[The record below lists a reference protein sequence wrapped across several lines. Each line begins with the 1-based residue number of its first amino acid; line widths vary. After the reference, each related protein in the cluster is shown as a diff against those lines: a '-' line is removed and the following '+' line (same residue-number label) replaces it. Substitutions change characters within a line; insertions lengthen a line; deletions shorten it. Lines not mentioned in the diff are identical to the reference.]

1 VRRASVTGSAGLL
14 ALALAALLVHVAPPG
29 SVSPEWRLL
38 AKPVPVLCLA
48 AAVLVGGRGPYAG
61 GLGAGLLAS
70 AVGDVLLELP
80 GRFLPGLFAFLLAHV
95 AYLAAFLSV
104 ERRPRL
110 ARALPFA
117 AWACAVY
124 LLLLPGLRG
133 LALPVAAYSLAIGA
147 MLWRASARVDPPL
160 RWDGAWL
167 AFAGALLFGASDTLL
182 ALDRFRGP
190 APGAR
195 ALVLPLYWLG
205 QLGLAASALRR

>member
-1 VRRASVTGSAGLL
+1 MPRASVAGPAGLL
-14 ALALAALLVHVAPPG
+14 ALALAALVVHSAPPG
-29 SVSPEWRLL
+29 ALAPEWRLL

-48 AAVLVGGRGPYAG
+48 AAVLLGRRGLYARW
-61 GLGAGLLAS
+61 LGAGLLAS

-80 GRFLPGLFAFLLAHV
+80 GRFLPGLAAFLLAHL
-95 AYLAAFLSV
+95 AYLAALLSA

-117 AWACAVY
+117 AYACAIY

-133 LALPVAAYSLAIGA
+133 LELPVALYALAIGA
-147 MLWRASARVDPPL
+147 MLWRAAARVDPPP
-160 RWDGAWL
+160 RWDAPWL